1 MLSKLPPIYWPP
13 LPLPL
18 PLGICASQQPLQASG
33 SCTPPPA
40 TALLGTLIL
49 SDAGL
54 QLDSSQSQPRMLA
67 PGLNPHWPPS
77 CLQWVQ
83 SGLPALTSLSA
94 LAKACVRSFFVQITH
109 EQLGFVLLHSCTLSF
124 VDMYSGNVV
133 YKLIFLLHIGL
144 FDPLTYV
151 SPSYLKKSQ
160 SPLFLVFEWK

>member
-54 QLDSSQSQPRMLA
+54 QLDGSQLQPRMLA

-94 LAKACVRSFFVQITH
+94 LAKACVQFLCPNHTRTAGICVT
-109 EQLGFVLLHSCTLSF
+109 SCTLSF

-133 YKLIFLLHIGL
+133 YKLILHIGL
-144 FDPLTYV
+144 FDTLTNV
-151 SPSYLKKSQ
+151 SPSYLKKCQ